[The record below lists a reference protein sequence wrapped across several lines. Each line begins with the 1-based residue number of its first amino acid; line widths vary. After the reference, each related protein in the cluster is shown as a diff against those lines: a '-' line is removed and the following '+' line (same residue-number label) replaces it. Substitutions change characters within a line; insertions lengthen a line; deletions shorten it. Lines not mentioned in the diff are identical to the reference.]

1 MRAKACGA
9 APGAAEASHARLCRQ
24 ESRHGTPG
32 ACATRAAVACLLLAG
47 CSPSP
52 ENKSVAAPAKPG
64 PPPDVFRV
72 NLDTS
77 KGAVVLEITR
87 AWAPHGAD
95 HFYELVRNGY
105 YDGDR
110 FYRVVPRFV
119 VQFGIHGDPK
129 VSQLW
134 SSVRIPDDPVKQKNR
149 KGMVTF
155 ATSGPGAR
163 TTQIFVN
170 MRDNPLLDRQGFAP
184 IGRVAEGMDVL
195 DRLYGGYGDMPPRG
209 SGPDGVEIERQGNAY
224 LENHFPRLDYNNKAT
239 VQ

>member
-1 MRAKACGA
+1 MRAK
-9 APGAAEASHARLCRQ
+9 L
-24 ESRHGTPG
+24 TI
-32 ACATRAAVACLLLAG
+32 ACLVLAG
-47 CSPSP
+47 CSQAP
-52 ENKSVAAPAKPG
+52 ENKPGAAPAKPAHTSQA
-64 PPPDVFRV
+64 PDVFRV

-87 AWAPHGAD
+87 AWAPLGVQ
-95 HFYELVRNGY
+95 HFYELVNNGY

-119 VQFGIHGDPK
+119 VQFGINGDPK

-134 SSVRIPDDPVKQKNR
+134 STLRIPDDPVKQKNR
-149 KGMVTF
+149 KGAVTF

-170 MRDNPLLDRQGFAP
+170 MRDNLPLDRQGFAP

-195 DRLYGGYGDMPPRG
+195 ERLYSYGDMPPRG
-209 SGPDGVEIERQGNAY
+209 GGPDGAEIERQGNVY
-224 LENHFPRLDYNNKAT
+224 LDNHYPRLDYIKKAT

>member
-1 MRAKACGA
+1 M
-9 APGAAEASHARLCRQ
+9 
-24 ESRHGTPG
+24 
-32 ACATRAAVACLLLAG
+32 AVAACLLFSA
-47 CSPSP
+47 CSTPP
-52 ENKSVAAPAKPG
+52 ENKPAAAPAKQPAHT
-64 PPPDVFRV
+64 PDVYRV

-87 AWAPHGAD
+87 AWAPYGAD
-95 HFYELVRNGY
+95 HFYELVNNGY

-129 VSQLW
+129 VSQFW

-149 KGMVTF
+149 KGTVTF

-163 TTQIFVN
+163 TTQVFVN
-170 MRDNPLLDRQGFAP
+170 MRDNLALDRQGFAP

-195 DRLYGGYGDMPPRG
+195 ERLYGGYGDMPPRG
-209 SGPDGVEIERQGNAY
+209 SGPDGVEIERQGNVY
-224 LENHFPRLDYNNKAT
+224 LENHFPRLDYIKKAA